1 MIGALVLVLG
11 LLLGGSLMLNIV
23 LLEAVKELKEVK
35 ETPYGNE
42 TIVDG

>member
-23 LLEAVKELKEVK
+23 LLEAVKELKV
-35 ETPYGNE
+35 
-42 TIVDG
+42 